1 MKNVQAKSNETL
13 NKLFIQHSLV
23 SNVTKLLS
31 KTQNYKACLVLI
43 NCNEHVDNI
52 NKQIHFIYL
61 HIAYLQLLISS
72 SSSILTLIPYR
83 PFQEASFTSENNHNL
98 HRHDQLVSIT
108 TPNSRFVLGRVEAS
122 ANLVLLTR
130 KT

>member
-1 MKNVQAKSNETL
+1 MRDVQAKSNETL
-13 NKLFIQHSLV
+13 NKLFEHHSLV
-23 SNVTKLLS
+23 GIMIPSYCQLMPA
-31 KTQNYKACLVLI
+31 QNYKACLVLI

-52 NKQIHFIYL
+52 NKHIIYL
-61 HIAYLQLLISS
+61 HMAYSQLLISS

-83 PFQEASFTSENNHNL
+83 PFKKASFTSEDDHNL

-108 TPNSRFVLGRVEAS
+108 TPNRFFGGRVEAS